1 MAGNFVTLT
10 NLPPQEMDRMIERH
24 ASPLYISVQTT
35 NGELRKKM
43 LHHIHADR
51 IMEHLRRFADH
62 DMSFHC
68 QVVLCPGIN
77 DGPELERTMR
87 DLASLA
93 PHALTVALVPV
104 GLTKDREHLYPLR
117 PYTQEE
123 AEQVIRQA
131 GSVSGDARRARY
143 AVRLPLRRV
152 LSDCEASAARCGQL

>member
-1 MAGNFVTLT
+1 MRPSLYVRDDDWRLSLMAGNFVTLT

-51 IMEHLRRFADH
+51 IMEHLRRFAAH

-77 DGPELERTMR
+77 DGPELERTMH
-87 DLASLA
+87 DLASLVPCTA
-93 PHALTVALVPV
+93 RGLFSLLTSFIRSQSIRCQTWTATRIFRSLKTASVCSPV
-104 GLTKDREHLYPLR
+104 
-117 PYTQEE
+117 
-123 AEQVIRQA
+123 
-131 GSVSGDARRARY
+131 
-143 AVRLPLRRV
+143 
-152 LSDCEASAARCGQL
+152 